1 MPFVQILN
9 TVIDSLLFMWIKLF
23 NIQSPQHDFV
33 TSFILHHHI
42 LSWSCVAITVYKG
55 EVPPLLLFFQAIM
68 NSVQDERQLP
78 REDLSV
84 ESVRCALQHNFVELV
99 THWVTQRR

>member
-1 MPFVQILN
+1 
-9 TVIDSLLFMWIKLF
+9 MWIKVHMLF
-23 NIQSPQHDFV
+23 NAFSIPTNALIPQHDF
-33 TSFILHHHI
+33 
-42 LSWSCVAITVYKG
+42 VAITVYKG

-99 THWVTQRR
+99 THWITQRRQASPCC